1 MSGLRTAIG
10 VAFLLFQLVMI
21 VYARFVP
28 SRYFCWAPYDAQ
40 SEYSLQ
46 VTIDG
51 RPLTNQEIRRRYR
64 RPQTG
69 VDNRS
74 IQHVIDIVQQYEETR
89 GRDDHARVIM
99 KYKVNGG
106 AEEQWQWPPE

>member
-1 MSGLRTAIG
+1 MSGARTAIG

-46 VTIDG
+46 VAIDG
-51 RPLTNQEIRRRYR
+51 RPLTGQEIRRRYR
-64 RPQTG
+64 RPQKS

-89 GRDDHARVIM
+89 GRNDRARVIM
-99 KYKVNGG
+99 KYRVNGG
-106 AEEQWQWPPE
+106 AEKQWQWPPE

>member
-1 MSGLRTAIG
+1 MRTTIG

-21 VYARFVP
+21 VCARFVP

-40 SEYSLQ
+40 SEYSLE
-46 VTIDG
+46 VRING
-51 RPLTNQEIRRRYR
+51 RSFTSQEIRRRYR
-64 RPQTG
+64 RPQKG

-89 GRDDHARVIM
+89 GGKDHARVIM
-99 KYKVNGG
+99 KYRVNGG
-106 AEEQWQWPPE
+106 AEKQWQWPPE

>member
-1 MSGLRTAIG
+1 MNALRASIG

-46 VTIDG
+46 ATIGG
-51 RPLTNQEIRRRYR
+51 RALTNPEIRRRYR
-64 RPQTG
+64 RPQRG

-74 IQHVIDIVQQYEETR
+74 IQHVIDIVQQYEQTS

-99 KYKVNGG
+99 KYRVNGG
-106 AEEQWQWPPE
+106 AEKQWHWPPE

>member
-1 MSGLRTAIG
+1 MRTAIG

-51 RPLTNQEIRRRYR
+51 RPLANQEIRRRYR
-64 RPQTG
+64 RPQLPPAPEG
-69 VDNRS
+69 RGQPVDPA
-74 IQHVIDIVQQYEETR
+74 
-89 GRDDHARVIM
+89 RDRHRAAV
-99 KYKVNGG
+99 
-106 AEEQWQWPPE
+106 